1 MVECECKQN
10 HGISIFFRVLIDTW
24 WNVNSWQR
32 MCDVVAAT
40 VLIDT
45 WWNVNFLYFPLI
57 LPTYYSF
64 NRYMVECEFWNSR
77 DFKTNI
83 SVLIDTWWNVN
94 SEKMKESARAGSV
107 LIDTWWN
114 VNTQNS

>member
-94 SEKMKESARAGSV
+94 SFFLLERVKGR
-107 LIDTWWN
+107 WF
-114 VNTQNS
+114 

>member
-45 WWNVNFLYFPLI
+45 WWNVNSGIVVISKRI
-57 LPTYYSF
+57 LAF
-64 NRYMVECEFWNSR
+64 
-77 DFKTNI
+77 
-83 SVLIDTWWNVN
+83 
-94 SEKMKESARAGSV
+94 
-107 LIDTWWN
+107 
-114 VNTQNS
+114 